1 MTSPLGQL
9 LPGRGCPGTKGVLP
23 PFRTV
28 EGEEGLQEQQQQQQQ
43 PPLLVGSETNKPEE
57 WNFRQRAERPYPRT
71 VLAVFTLYNNNTT
84 LDFAHEMKGRG
95 ASVFFTG

>member
-43 PPLLVGSETNKPEE
+43 PPLLIGPEANRPEE
-57 WNFRQRAERPYPRT
+57 WIFLQEPVRPYPRR
-71 VLAVFTLYNNNTT
+71 VLEVP
-84 LDFAHEMKGRG
+84 H
-95 ASVFFTG
+95 SFFFLSALRL